1 MSVNAPNKRAVDLR
15 QQLQANFAFF
25 FSFSISPDKTE
36 YFVLSILV
44 LEIKIVKYNKESVE
58 FL

>member
-15 QQLQANFAFF
+15 QQLQADFAFF
-25 FSFSISPDKTE
+25 FLILTKQNWIFCSS
-36 YFVLSILV
+36 LV
-44 LEIKIVKYNKESVE
+44 LKIKIVKYNKESVE